1 MFKTEIELPDD
12 LLAKVNK
19 AYLPY
24 FTEDEVKINFSGIV
38 NQSLKVS
45 LVLQQLLD
53 LLKPD

>member
-1 MFKTEIELPDD
+1 VFKTEIELPDD